1 MSDHQEMIILVLVS
15 PFAGISG
22 KPYHGLEEPI
32 KLVKP
37 IKRND
42 SHEDEDEDDHLLVI
56 AHRESGSHGESDHES
71 SERSD
76 RADDSA

>member
-1 MSDHQEMIILVLVS
+1 MIGFS
-15 PFAGISG
+15 TDPS
-22 KPYHGLEEPI
+22 KW
-32 KLVKP
+32 
-37 IKRND
+37 R
-42 SHEDEDEDDHLLVI
+42 DEDEDDHLLVI